1 MRRWDAQGGP
11 SSVAGQV
18 LPGAMMSPP
27 RGGAPACR
35 CWSSHPP
42 LFPGETKVE
51 QGPHATPSAPD
62 FAPTAL
68 AVDERDIAVTWWLPE
83 TSFHPSTST
92 ASAFLN
98 SGEAICGNSVHRG
111 PGSCCTPTLPGSVRD
126 LGPVL
131 EPPWASSPPLGGEWG
146 EAPCLWPLSAPRSV
160 HLLATPLYLL
170 PESESGRE
178 LIGR

>member
-11 SSVAGQV
+11 SSVEGQV
-18 LPGAMMSPP
+18 LPGAIMSPP
-27 RGGAPACR
+27 RGGGHLLAGVGLHTHPCFRVRRRWSRVLTPPVCSRLSPA
-35 CWSSHPP
+35 
-42 LFPGETKVE
+42 
-51 QGPHATPSAPD
+51 
-62 FAPTAL
+62 AL
-68 AVDERDIAVTWWLPE
+68 AVDEHDIAVTWWLPE

-98 SGEAICGNSVHRG
+98 SGEAVCGNSVHRG

-131 EPPWASSPPLGGEWG
+131 EPLWASFPPLGGERG

-178 LIGR
+178 LISR